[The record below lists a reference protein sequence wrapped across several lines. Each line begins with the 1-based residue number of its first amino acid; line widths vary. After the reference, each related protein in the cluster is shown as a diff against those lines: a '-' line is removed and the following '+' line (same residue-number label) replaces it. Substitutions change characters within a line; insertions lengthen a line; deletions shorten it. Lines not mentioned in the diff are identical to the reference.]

1 MAKVEEKRLARK
13 RRHFRVRKKIQGT
26 AQRPRLSVYRS
37 LRHIYAQLIDDVS
50 GHTMASAS
58 TQEPSFR
65 DRQMATMNQ
74 EAAKIVGE
82 VLAKRAL
89 DKGLENIVFDRGG
102 YLYHGRVKALAE
114 GAREHG
120 LKF

>member
-1 MAKVEEKRLARK
+1 MVKEKRMARK
-13 RRHFRVRKKIQGT
+13 RRHFRVRKKIHGT

-37 LRHIYAQLIDDVS
+37 LRHIYAQLIDDV
-50 GHTMASAS
+50 GGQTLVSAS

-65 DRQMATMNQ
+65 ELQVATMNKD
-74 EAAKIVGE
+74 AAKIVGE

-89 DKGLENIVFDRGG
+89 GKGLESIVFDRGG

-114 GAREHG
+114 GAREQG